1 MRAQRPKSG
10 KIHAKLTWHLFWR
23 QNQFGWD
30 QGIVQLQ
37 GFNLLQI
44 NPNWLLGNW
53 TLNPHL
59 KCALVSLPWVHPL
72 SHFHEFIIHSHQPNF
87 LELIHCSHFSEFTH
101 RLTSPSSPII
111 SLLQVHP
118 LSHFSKFTH
127 CLTSPSSPIVPLL
140 QVHVH
145 TLTLHGFHTVVNI
158 ERFFGGLE
166 LPVPVHK
173 NSIEIRSD
181 LRNSF
186 QL

>member
-44 NPNWLLGNW
+44 NPNWLLGNC
-53 TLNPHL
+53 TLKPRL

-72 SHFHEFIIHSHQPNF
+72 SHISMSPSFILINQTF
-87 LELIHCSHFSEFTH
+87 LELIHC
-101 RLTSPSSPII
+101 LTSPSSPIV

-127 CLTSPSSPIVPLL
+127 CPTSPSSPIVSLL
-140 QVHVH
+140 QVHPLSH
-145 TLTLHGFHTVVNI
+145 FSKFMFIH
-158 ERFFGGLE
+158 
-166 LPVPVHK
+166 
-173 NSIEIRSD
+173 
-181 LRNSF
+181 
-186 QL
+186 